1 MSVDQEALNSFV
13 KEFGNLF
20 GNLSKAVSG
29 YQSTHVGAHPA
40 SSQAPPSQAQEK
52 PATHISKPES
62 LNEEEEEE
70 FSSDKDHEDG
80 ISIPSCPWNVSID
93 GINEFFTVST
103 KFSVITLE
111 TRTQTAV
118 VELFP
123 DNKQISQ
130 FHAWLTEKKTVS
142 RNVTFEAKLQVEDLD
157 SPGEPL
163 QEKILESFTCIATI
177 DAMELPSFDFKEQKP
192 WTCSVQLTIRDLKFN

>member
-1 MSVDQEALNSFV
+1 MSTEQEALNSFV

-29 YQSTHVGAHPA
+29 YQSTHVGSHPA
-40 SSQAPPSQAQEK
+40 PTQTPPQAQEK
-52 PATHISKPES
+52 PAVHISKPES
-62 LNEEEEEE
+62 LSEEGVEN
-70 FSSDKDHEDG
+70 SSEDEDGGDG
-80 ISIPSCPWNVSID
+80 ISIPSCPWSVSID
-93 GINEFFTVST
+93 GINDFFTVST

-130 FHAWLTEKKTVS
+130 FHAWLTEKKTAS
-142 RNVTFEAKLQVEDLD
+142 RNITFEAKLQVEDLD
-157 SPGEPL
+157 SPGEPP
-163 QEKILESFTCIATI
+163 QEKIVESFTCIATI